1 MDKKEKINFLKE
13 LIEFAATRLEHIN
26 NEISSLRNP
35 YKHVFFQIVF
45 AMNQYFESLILS
57 LETCNIVAAK
67 LIFRSLVESFINIA
81 YIMKEDSQKRSAIFI
96 LDDYKIQRININTI
110 KGLLKNE
117 SSETKIFS
125 RLSTI
130 EKCDKQLER
139 IENDKKDKLDILKN
153 DFGIEIEESELKIPS
168 IEVRANKAGV
178 KDIYNILY
186 RQLCWPTHLDSS
198 GLKDLIKG
206 DDNKYIIPPIDI
218 EEESNKIIAV
228 SYIIYLKTIED
239 LLKEFDLYVEED
251 FKAMEDTSKIIN
263 M

>member
-1 MDKKEKINFLKE
+1 MDKKEKINSLKE
-13 LIEFAATRLEHIN
+13 LMEFATAKLKYIN

-35 YKHVFFQIVF
+35 YKNVFFQIVF
-45 AMNQYFESLILS
+45 AVNHYFESLVLS

-81 YIMKEDSQKRSAIFI
+81 YIMKEDSQKRSMIFI
-96 LDDYKIQRININTI
+96 LNDYKTQRININTI
-110 KGLLKNE
+110 KGLLNNRTTEEKF
-117 SSETKIFS
+117 FS

-130 EKCDKQLER
+130 EECDKELER

-153 DFGIEIEESELKIPS
+153 DFGIEIEESELRIP

-186 RQLCWPTHLDSS
+186 RQLCWPSHLDAS
-198 GLKDLIKG
+198 GLKDLIKD
-206 DDNKYIIPPIDI
+206 DDNKYIINNIDI

-228 SYIIYLKTIED
+228 SYIMYLKIIED
-239 LLKEFDLYVEED
+239 LLKEFNLYIEED
-251 FKAMEDTSKIIN
+251 FETLEKNSKRMN
-263 M
+263 R